1 MLLNSKWYAFKK
13 ITSETLYFCQIDKVI
28 NLEIPHVGELIFE
41 SIDTP
46 GLIQCLEVS
55 QTWKA
60 LAKNVLIKRW
70 EGKMLKACQ
79 NGETKVVQLLLE
91 HFNSEES
98 GLNINEDD
106 EFGNTPFMVA
116 CCYGH
121 NDIVQILLDNLDGI
135 ELKARGY
142 NGWTVLKIAF
152 MWACYYGHKDVVQL
166 LLGHSDP
173 VDLNPGEMIMK

>member
-1 MLLNSKWYAFKK
+1 M
-13 ITSETLYFCQIDKVI
+13 
-28 NLEIPHVGELIFE
+28 
-41 SIDTP
+41 
-46 GLIQCLEVS
+46 S
-55 QTWKA
+55 QTWKV
-60 LAKNVLIKRW
+60 LAV
-70 EGKMLKACQ
+70 
-79 NGETKVVQLLLE
+79 LLE
-91 HFNSEES
+91 HCSSEES
-98 GLNINEDD
+98 GLDTKD

-166 LLGHSDP
+166 LLEHSDP